1 MKKYLLTSMIA
12 MMVAAPA
19 FADDDP
25 YTNSNTY
32 TGYCE
37 IAHIGGTG
45 TGSVN
50 ATANFNPKSYS
61 CAAGTYLPDGD
72 NWTGLDDGC
81 QPCPANSYCGGGT
94 YQYSEAQNQGIN
106 GCPTGYT
113 LSDGGS
119 TSANAC
125 YRTCTTA
132 DVPHSANV
140 TGRYYSNETAQS
152 NSCEPTSTNGCV
164 TGYSYVAG
172 FDPTTSL
179 PATSQEGDSREYHSL
194 DDNDSTENGSS
205 LPAGGWSVTWTYGTT
220 TGTMTGIASCNST
233 PGSFIPRSTSAANT
247 MNTSSEGQ
255 YCWCMPT
262 TWTPSGGGNAQSLSA
277 AWVFR
282 DDNIGGADDCASDCA
297 RRCADDILYD
307 SGFRGAL
314 LGSVGA
320 SAASC
325 SANTI
330 TINWGGYGTNNTES
344 QSTQC
349 TYGGDVTTPTQAPSK
364 RGHTFDGWTFTLGN

>member
-1 MKKYLLTSMIA
+1 MIA

-50 ATANFNPKSYS
+50 ATANFNPKSYQ

-164 TGYSYVAG
+164 TGYSYAAG
-172 FDPTTSL
+172 FNPSTSL
-179 PATSQEGDSREYHSL
+179 PATSQSGNSYEYHSHD
-194 DDNDSTENGSS
+194 DDNISANGSS
-205 LPAGGWSVTWTYGTT
+205 LPTGGWSATWTSGTNQ
-220 TGTMTGIASCNST
+220 GTMTGIASCNTTS
-233 PGSFIPRSTSAANT
+233 GSISPYSTSAANT
-247 MNTSSEGQ
+247 MNTSSTGQ
-255 YCWCMPT
+255 YCWCKPT
-262 TWTPSGGGNAQSLSA
+262 TWTPSGGSATNLSA
-277 AWVFR
+277 AWVFYSDHATAGSCEFYCAFR
-282 DDNIGGADDCASDCA
+282 CASFVQGNFA
-297 RRCADDILYD
+297 
-307 SGFRGAL
+307 FRAAVFGAIQPGL
-314 LGSVGA
+314 
-320 SAASC
+320 ASC
-325 SANTI
+325 QANTI
-330 TINWGGYGTNNTES
+330 TINWGGYGTNNNES
-344 QSTQC
+344 QQTQC
-349 TYGGDVTTPTQAPSK
+349 TYDGDVTTPTQAPTK
-364 RGHTFDGWTFTLGN
+364 RGHTFDGWTFTLN

>member
-1 MKKYLLTSMIA
+1 MIA
-12 MMVAAPA
+12 VMVAAPA
-19 FADDDP
+19 FADDDS

-81 QPCPANSYCGGGT
+81 QPCPANSYCVGSGNST
-94 YQYSEAQNQGIN
+94 FTYSESGDQGIAA
-106 GCPTGYT
+106 CPTGYT

-172 FDPTTSL
+172 FNPSTSL
-179 PATSQEGDSREYHSL
+179 PATSQKGNSYEYHSH
-194 DDNDSTENGSS
+194 NNSNVSSNGSS
-205 LPAGGWSVTWTYGTT
+205 MAAGSWSVTWTSGTNQ
-220 TGTMTGIASCNST
+220 GTMTGIASCNST
-233 PGSFIPRSTSAANT
+233 SGSYNPRNTSAANT

-262 TWTPSGGGNAQSLSA
+262 SWTPSGGNAQNLSA
-277 AWVFR
+277 AWVFLYDY
-282 DDNIGGADDCASDCA
+282 DDADGCANSCARDCASNGRDA
-297 RRCADDILYD
+297 P
-307 SGFRGAL
+307 GFRSAL
-314 LGSVGA
+314 FGVVGA
-320 SAASC
+320 SVAQC

-330 TINWGGYGTNNTES
+330 TINWGGYGTNNNES
-344 QSTQC
+344 QQTQC
-349 TYGGDVTTPTQAPSK
+349 TYGGDVTTPSTAPSK
-364 RGHTFDGWTFTLGN
+364 RGHTFDGWTFTLN